1 MAARK
6 RSYTRSLH
14 QRESK
19 LASSDTGRAALKA
32 LQGQKR
38 PTKWDNY
45 TNTPRPL
52 IRASELRALNDLA
65 RAYNV
70 EVRVLME
77 RGVRLLV
84 DTVLRYPHTP
94 VSRELVNP
102 ATGRWDTPIRP
113 DDLDE

>member
-19 LASSDTGRAALKA
+19 MLRTDTGREALKA

-52 IRASELRALNDLA
+52 IRASELRALNNLA
-65 RAYNV
+65 SAYNI
-70 EVRVLME
+70 EVRTLME

-94 VSRELVNP
+94 VSRELVSP
-102 ATGRWDTPIRP
+102 ASGRWDQPIRP
-113 DDLDE
+113 DDLGE